1 MSRSWPTASCCIWVS
16 RWRSWRPKRRARSR
30 KAARRCGSSAAR
42 PSRCWTWKNRSAAK
56 SFLVRGGGLRAATSM
71 RRLAAAPHRLSGVFT
86 SGGQEQ
92 FYLESQAAIAYPGE
106 QGQMVVHSSTQNPTE
121 IQAVVAEMLG
131 VGQHEV
137 VCICKRMGGAFGGKE
152 SQAAIP
158 GDDGR
163 ARGPQDGPPG
173 TRHLQQG
180 RRHARDRQAA
190 RVSSASGKSASTTTA
205 ESRRCAWRFIRT
217 AACRPTCRWR

>member
-1 MSRSWPTASCCIWVS
+1 M
-16 RWRSWRPKRRARSR
+16 
-30 KAARRCGSSAAR
+30 
-42 PSRCWTWKNRSAAK
+42 
-56 SFLVRGGGLRAATSM
+56 
-71 RRLAAAPHRLSGVFT
+71 FT

-158 GDDGR
+158 AMMAALVAHKTGRPARVIYNKDDDMRVTGKRHAYRSEWEVGFDDDGR
-163 ARGPQDGPPG
+163 IQALRVAYLLQRRRVDRPVAGRDGADAAA
-173 TRHLQQG
+173 H
-180 RRHARDRQAA
+180 RQLLLSC
-190 RVSSASGKSASTTTA
+190 RTSS
-205 ESRRCAWRFIRT
+205 
-217 AACRPTCRWR
+217 

>member
-1 MSRSWPTASCCIWVS
+1 MAESI
-16 RWRSWRPKRRARSR
+16 RRKKFLGPRRRIARGEVD
-30 KAARRCGSSAAR
+30 AQ
-42 PSRCWTWKNRSAAK
+42 
-56 SFLVRGGGLRAATSM
+56 
-71 RRLAAAPHRLSGVFT
+71 LAAAPHRLSGVFT

-158 GDDGR
+158 AMMAALVAHKTGRPARVIYNKDDDMRVTGKRHAYRSEWEVGFDDDGR
-163 ARGPQDGPPG
+163 IQALRVAY
-173 TRHLQQG
+173 LLE
-180 RRHARDRQAA
+180 RRRA
-190 RVSSASGKSASTTTA
+190 
-205 ESRRCAWRFIRT
+205 
-217 AACRPTCRWR
+217 RPTCRWP